1 MAASTR
7 NLPLKVIE
15 PQEGWAHTHT
25 VILLHGKGSNGQEFS
40 TEFFECKTSVPVGQ
54 PRTLRDLFPTIRWVF
69 PSAPLIH
76 SEINNCNESQW
87 FDIWSVAQPN
97 DKPEIQINGLKES
110 IESIIDLVLQEEED
124 VPRRNIFLGG
134 ISQGFA
140 TAFSTFL
147 FGEKD
152 YAGLIGLCGWAPSAA
167 LALLGGELDGVPD
180 SEERDETPVFLAHSK
195 NDPIVPLEQG
205 RRLCSILWR
214 RADTVVDFHEY
225 PDGGHWINEPTGV
238 NDIVEFLENNMNI
251 E

>member
-1 MAASTR
+1 MAVPNS
-7 NLPLKVIE
+7 NLPIQVVE

-25 VILLHGKGSNGQEFS
+25 VILLHGKGSNGHEFS
-40 TEFFECKTSVPVGQ
+40 VEFFECKTSKPVGQ

-69 PSAPLIH
+69 PSAPIRR
-76 SEINNCNESQW
+76 SERFNCNESQW
-87 FDIWSVAQPN
+87 FDIWSVDSPN
-97 DKPEIQINGLKES
+97 EKPEIQINGLKES
-110 IESIIDLVLQEEED
+110 IELVLDLVQQEEAL
-124 VPRRNIFLGG
+124 VPRINIFLGG

-167 LALLGGELDGVPD
+167 LALLGGELDGIPD
-180 SEERDETPVFLAHSK
+180 SEEHDETPVFLGHSR
-195 NDPIVPLEQG
+195 DDSIVPLEEG

-225 PDGGHWINEPTGV
+225 AEGGHWINEPTGV
-238 NDIVEFLENNMNI
+238 NDIAEFLENNMNI

>member
-1 MAASTR
+1 MALPTS
-7 NLPLKVIE
+7 NLALQVVE

-25 VILLHGKGSNGQEFS
+25 VILLHGRGSNGQEFLN
-40 TEFFECKTSVPVGQ
+40 EFFECKTTEPVGQ

-69 PSAPLIH
+69 PSAPTTY
-76 SEINNCNESQW
+76 SERSNDVESQW
-87 FDIWSVAQPN
+87 FDIWSVGSPN
-97 DKPEIQINGLKES
+97 DKPEIQINGLMES
-110 IESIIDLVLQEEED
+110 IELVLALVQQEEEL
-124 VPRRNIFLGG
+124 VPRRSIFLGG

-167 LALLGGELDGVPD
+167 LALLGGELDGVPE
-180 SEERDETPVFLAHSK
+180 SEERDETPVFLGHSR
-195 NDPIVPLEQG
+195 NDTVVPLEEG
-205 RRLCSILWR
+205 RKLCSILWR

-225 PDGGHWINEPTGV
+225 PVGGHWINEPTGV
-238 NDIVEFLENNMNI
+238 NDIAEFLENNMDI